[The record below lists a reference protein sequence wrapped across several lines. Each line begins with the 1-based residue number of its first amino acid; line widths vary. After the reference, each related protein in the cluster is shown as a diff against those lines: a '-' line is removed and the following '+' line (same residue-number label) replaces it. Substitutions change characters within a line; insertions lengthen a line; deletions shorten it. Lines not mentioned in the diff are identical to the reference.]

1 MKRFYMAVTVRQDRN
16 ESIFE
21 GKKGEP
27 NPGYYSYIIPVT
39 EDRNIK
45 SALDTVGGLVSANI
59 YTTRKRAAEVV
70 NTWNDEYKAA
80 GLYLFDSPAF

>member
-1 MKRFYMAVTVRQDRN
+1 MKRVYMAVTVRQDRN
-16 ESIFE
+16 ENIFE

-39 EDRNIK
+39 EDQNIK
-45 SALDTVGGLVSANI
+45 SALDAVGGLVSANV
-59 YTTRKRAAEVV
+59 YSTRKRAAEAV
-70 NTWNDEYKAA
+70 NTWNDGYKAE